1 MGSVWG
7 PARSDPGLIRHFV
20 IYLFSD
26 GDVMPTSKYF
36 EKRFHTIN
44 VKWKIPIL
52 AYTLHG
58 LAHNDYSELETQRPE
73 FYLIVL
79 KTDK

>member
-1 MGSVWG
+1 
-7 PARSDPGLIRHFV
+7 
-20 IYLFSD
+20 
-26 GDVMPTSKYF
+26 MPTSKYF

-58 LAHNDYSELETQRPE
+58 LAHNDYSELATQRPE